1 MEKFFIKSFTVS
13 EVTEELLLRRY
24 NNIEYIMRKEFEE
37 GYDFIKVAYETDK
50 EEKIWQL
57 WASLYPNM
65 TKENYISFEEFKIII
80 IPNGQAE
87 IEDLNT
93 EEILDK
99 VNNIINL
106 TLKEVNGNGN

>member
-37 GYDFIKVAYETDK
+37 GYDFIKVAHEADR
-50 EEKIWQL
+50 EEKAWQL
-57 WASLYPNM
+57 WTNLYPNM
-65 TKENYISFEEFKIII
+65 SKETYISFEEFKNSI
-80 IPNGQAE
+80 IPYGEGE
-87 IEDLNT
+87 IENLDT

-99 VNNIINL
+99 VNSIINL

>member
-1 MEKFFIKSFTVS
+1 
-13 EVTEELLLRRY
+13 
-24 NNIEYIMRKEFEE
+24 MRKEFEE

-65 TKENYISFEEFKIII
+65 TKENYISFEEFKNSI
-80 IPNGQAE
+80 IPTGQAE
-87 IEDLNT
+87 IEDLDA

>member
-1 MEKFFIKSFTVS
+1 
-13 EVTEELLLRRY
+13 
-24 NNIEYIMRKEFEE
+24 MRKEFED
-37 GYDFIKVAYETDK
+37 GYDFIKVAYESDK

-57 WASLYPNM
+57 WTSLYPNM
-65 TKENYISFEEFKIII
+65 TKENYISFEEFKNSI
-80 IPNGQAE
+80 IPSGQAE
-87 IEDLNT
+87 IEDLDT

>member
-24 NNIEYIMRKEFEE
+24 NNIEYIMRKEIED
-37 GYDFIKVAYETDK
+37 GYDFIKVAYEADK

-57 WASLYPNM
+57 WANLYPNM
-65 TKENYISFEEFKIII
+65 TKENYISFEEFKSTI
-80 IPNGQAE
+80 IPSGEVE
-87 IEDLNT
+87 IENLDT
-93 EEILDK
+93 EEILSR

-106 TLKEVNGNGN
+106 TLKEVDGNGN